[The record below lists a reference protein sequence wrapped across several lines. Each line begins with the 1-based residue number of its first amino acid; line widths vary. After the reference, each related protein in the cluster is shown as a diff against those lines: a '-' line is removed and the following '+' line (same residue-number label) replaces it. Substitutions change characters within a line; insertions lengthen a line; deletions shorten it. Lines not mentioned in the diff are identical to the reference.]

1 MQYIF
6 IFIQWAVSGW
16 CSWAAATLM
25 DTWWF
30 LWIWSADVWP
40 MGFDSLECP
49 VGSIPAWAQPI
60 YFNHDPVGDWSALQL
75 CHSSSAAVLY
85 PERVLCRKG
94 KGGPEMGH
102 KPMCVWGIKLIFTI
116 FTLLDP
122 ITLQRGGILWGWF
135 DVPVQ
140 NSSLCRSEINFLSSP
155 KWTNLFMPRSRLEF
169 LFYLGYFPLLLIT
182 SKKKEK

>member
-16 CSWAAATLM
+16 CSWAAAALM

-102 KPMCVWGIKLIFTI
+102 KPMCVWGIKPIFTI
-116 FTLLDP
+116 AHCL
-122 ITLQRGGILWGWF
+122 IQ
-135 DVPVQ
+135 
-140 NSSLCRSEINFLSSP
+140 SHCRQEEFYEDGLTFLSRTHPYVGQKSIFSP
-155 KWTNLFMPRSRLEF
+155 APNEPIYSCQDLDLN
-169 LFYLGYFPLLLIT
+169 FYFT
-182 SKKKEK
+182 